1 MQTAA
6 SKKFWTILKGVI
18 IIIFLITYGENG
30 PYFNRKENRMLK
42 ISIPRIETN
51 ISKESKQG
59 CDEIAEFARR
69 VESLHQS
76 GDYPIKKALTD
87 IKTYQET
94 KQPWLKGIIYQA
106 YGMPISRD
114 KRTVIINF
122 SNSWYNMCVIG
133 LENLNKKE

>member
-6 SKKFWTILKGVI
+6 SKKYWTIVKGVI
-18 IIIFLITYGENG
+18 IIIFLVTYGENG
-30 PYFNRKENRMLK
+30 PYLNRNKTQKLK

-51 ISKESKQG
+51 LSKEDKQG
-59 CDEIAEFARR
+59 CSEIAEFARK
-69 VESLHQS
+69 VEILHQS

-106 YGMPISRD
+106 YGIPISRD
-114 KRTVIINF
+114 KRTVTINF

-133 LENLNKKE
+133 IENLDKKE